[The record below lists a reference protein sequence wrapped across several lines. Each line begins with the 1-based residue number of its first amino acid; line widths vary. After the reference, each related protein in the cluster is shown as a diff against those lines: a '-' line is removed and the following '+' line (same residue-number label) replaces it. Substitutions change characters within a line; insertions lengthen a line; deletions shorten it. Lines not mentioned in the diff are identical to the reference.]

1 MKRYVISIGRQLGSG
16 GKEIA
21 EKLGAMLGISVYDKK
36 LLEEAAQ
43 ESGLDASAFENADE
57 QESDS
62 FLSNI
67 VALRHAVAEY
77 LGGQASYMHSD
88 RLFELQSEAM
98 RNIAQRESCITIGRC
113 SEYVLRDHPCLISI
127 FITADSDDRIARI
140 MKKDNLD
147 EEQAKEKIERGDKKR
162 KSYHDYYATG
172 EWGNSASYHLCIN
185 SSVLGIEGT
194 TQFIYDFV
202 KRRIEG

>member
-1 MKRYVISIGRQLGSG
+1 MKKYVISIGRQLGSG

-21 EKLGAMLGISVYDKK
+21 EKLGNMLGISVYDKK
-36 LLEEAAQ
+36 LLEVAAQ

-67 VALRHAVAEY
+67 IALRHTVAEY
-77 LGGQASYMHSD
+77 FGGQDSCMHSD
-88 RLFELQSEAM
+88 RLFEFQSEAM
-98 RNIAQRESCITIGRC
+98 RSIAQRESCITIGRC

-140 MKKDNLD
+140 MQKDNLNK
-147 EEQAKEKIERGDKKR
+147 EQAKEKMERGDKKR
-162 KSYHDYYATG
+162 RAYHDYYATT
-172 EWGNSASYHLCIN
+172 EWGNAAAYHLCIN
-185 SSVLGIEGT
+185 SSILGIEGT

-202 KRRIEG
+202 KRRIDK